1 MIKVIGNSPQKIT
14 IPDLQEVIY
23 YKQVKIFSE
32 DEYKGSKDLQKKIQ
46 QGLLTIV
53 DESQEQRSTYIP
65 PTSVRV
71 ITSSQERKNN
81 DVEDLMSYV
90 KSLESKLD
98 NLQQASPPPES
109 KSVDNDKLD
118 LLLNKIYELEKK
130 LGEKQPSSEA
140 TTQPAQPQDNSSI
153 MQAIS
158 NLEKK
163 INSNVEANAL
173 IQKLE
178 KLVSSVGSGG
188 GSNFQDTEPTRP
200 EDIYVPNVTVED
212 GNSHINLKV
221 RSVEKSDNI
230 NDALKALKKLKSKSK

>member
-14 IPDLQEVIY
+14 IPDIQEVIY

-32 DEYKGSKDLQKKIQ
+32 DEYKGSKDLQRKIQ

-53 DESQEQRSTYIP
+53 DKSKEQRSSFIP

-71 ITSSQERKNN
+71 VTSGQEKN
-81 DVEDLMSYV
+81 DVEDLMTYI

-98 NLQQASPPPES
+98 NLQKGSPPPEN

-130 LGEKQPSSEA
+130 LNEKQSQAGAQP
-140 TTQPAQPQDNSSI
+140 QPAQTQDSASI

-178 KLVSSVGSGG
+178 KLVSSG
-188 GSNFQDTEPTRP
+188 GSRVSTHERETTRP
-200 EDIYVPNVTVED
+200 EDIYVPSVTVED
-212 GNSHINLKV
+212 GNSHINLQV